1 MKFSIEN
8 KLDINSIILYNNKE
22 YNRKGGGFTDNFSE
36 YFKEYF
42 RKTDIWL
49 WLFTIIATAYSLV
62 LIGTMQRSGTY
73 NYLFNQTIAIII
85 GIFIA
90 VLLSLINYKYFIK
103 RWYVFAGMGFFL
115 AGLVFVFGVTVSGT
129 DDTAWVKLPGGIT
142 FQPSEFIKL
151 CFIIT
156 FSKHL
161 SYLQDNDGIKKLS
174 GVAGL
179 LIHVGVPALLIH
191 IQGDDGAVLIFIF
204 IALVMS
210 FMAGVQ
216 TRYYAILGGSV
227 AVGLPIIWSFF
238 LNNEHRNRIL
248 ALFDLDGNALTNYGW
263 QQYQSKVS
271 IASGG
276 FSGAGLFN
284 GNRVE
289 YGIVPEQENDFI
301 FTVAGEELGFIG
313 CVLLLLVL
321 FFICLRIIVDAKNAD
336 ENKGAF
342 ICYGVFAM
350 IAAQTIINIGMVLG
364 IIPVIGITLP
374 FFSSGGT
381 SVMSMMI
388 AIGLVQSV
396 MNNQEKDMDKAK
408 IRIGFRSR
416 TKI

>member
-1 MKFSIEN
+1 
-8 KLDINSIILYNNKE
+8 
-22 YNRKGGGFTDNFSE
+22 
-36 YFKEYF
+36 
-42 RKTDIWL
+42 
-49 WLFTIIATAYSLV
+49 
-62 LIGTMQRSGTY
+62 MQRSGSY
-73 NYLFNQTIAIII
+73 NYMFNQTIAIIV
-85 GIFIA
+85 GILIA

-103 RWYVFAGMGFFL
+103 RWYFFALAGFFL

-129 DDTAWVKLPGGIT
+129 DDTAWVKLPGGIS

-161 SYLQDNDGIKKLS
+161 SFLQDNDKIKTIG
-174 GVAGL
+174 GVLGL
-179 LIHVGVPALLIH
+179 LAHLGVPVVLIH
-191 IQGDDGAVLIFIF
+191 MQGDDGAVLIFVI
-204 IALVMS
+204 IALVMA

-216 TRYYAILGGSV
+216 TKYFAILGGSI
-227 AVGLPIIWSFF
+227 AVGLPILWSFF
-238 LNNEHRNRIL
+238 LNDEHRNRIL

-276 FSGAGLFN
+276 FSGAGLYN

-313 CVLLLLVL
+313 CALLLAIL
-321 FFICLRIIVDAKNAD
+321 FIIAARILIDAKNAY

-350 IAAQTIINIGMVLG
+350 VSSQTIVNIGMVLG
-364 IIPVIGITLP
+364 LIPVIGITLP
-374 FFSSGGT
+374 LFSSGGT
-381 SVMSMMI
+381 SVMSMMLSV
-388 AIGLVQSV
+388 GLVQSV

-408 IRIGFRSR
+408 IRIGSRSR

>member
-156 FSKHL
+156 FSARLAFLEDRDRLHSFIGVMTL
-161 SYLQDNDGIKKLS
+161 VIHNIVFSFQRVYSYYSIYVGRPSLS
-174 GVAGL
+174 GSL
-179 LIHVGVPALLIH
+179 
-191 IQGDDGAVLIFIF
+191 
-204 IALVMS
+204 
-210 FMAGVQ
+210 
-216 TRYYAILGGSV
+216 
-227 AVGLPIIWSFF
+227 W
-238 LNNEHRNRIL
+238 
-248 ALFDLDGNALTNYGW
+248 
-263 QQYQSKVS
+263 
-271 IASGG
+271 
-276 FSGAGLFN
+276 
-284 GNRVE
+284 
-289 YGIVPEQENDFI
+289 
-301 FTVAGEELGFIG
+301 
-313 CVLLLLVL
+313 C
-321 FFICLRIIVDAKNAD
+321 C
-336 ENKGAF
+336 
-342 ICYGVFAM
+342 
-350 IAAQTIINIGMVLG
+350 
-364 IIPVIGITLP
+364 
-374 FFSSGGT
+374 
-381 SVMSMMI
+381 
-388 AIGLVQSV
+388 
-396 MNNQEKDMDKAK
+396 
-408 IRIGFRSR
+408 RSR
-416 TKI
+416 GLHRRRRRRCRPPRRCR